1 MSSKHS
7 PNTSEPSNPHSSK
20 AEPKEHVDV
29 HHFDEKGEK
38 DNPKT
43 ISHVTDKGMV
53 DYGKDAKD
61 FREGKKEDD

>member
-7 PNTSEPSNPHSSK
+7 PNTSEPSKPHTSK
-20 AEPKEHVDV
+20 AESQEHVDV

-38 DNPKT
+38 DNSKT

-53 DYGKDAKD
+53 DYGKDAQAHRESQKD
-61 FREGKKEDD
+61 K